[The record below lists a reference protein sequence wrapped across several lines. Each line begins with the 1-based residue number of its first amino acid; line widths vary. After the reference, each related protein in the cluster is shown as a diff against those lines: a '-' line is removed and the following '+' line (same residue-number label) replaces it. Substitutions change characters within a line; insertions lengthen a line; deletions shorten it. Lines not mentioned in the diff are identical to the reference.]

1 MWYRVKWNSTS
12 IKIAL
17 WWWTFLHARER
28 KHKRNASSSYILNIY
43 HHRAHRMVK
52 EIRLVVVNVV
62 VTVIRLDANKKREM
76 LNGKR
81 LYHCSPKL
89 YPTLKYAHSFHFIC
103 LPVLFAV
110 NSQYLWTNIQ
120 AIRLFSLSVSL
131 LCTKS
136 NMFHVNEDKMFDACP
151 YASSSPKA
159 RQIERWVDRLVH
171 LVFTSLIFSV
181 RVNQKCFF
189 NVVSY
194 SISWFFWFWKNFN

>member
-1 MWYRVKWNSTS
+1 MLHRATFWTFIITEHIEWWKRYVWWWSTS
-12 IKIAL
+12 LLLSFDLMRIKKERC
-17 WWWTFLHARER
+17 WTE
-28 KHKRNASSSYILNIY
+28 NAFII
-43 HHRAHRMVK
+43 
-52 EIRLVVVNVV
+52 VV
-62 VTVIRLDANKKREM
+62 R
-76 LNGKR
+76 
-81 LYHCSPKL
+81 S
-89 YPTLKYAHSFHFIC
+89 YPTLKYAHSFHFVC

-120 AIRLFSLSVSL
+120 AIFALSVSL

-194 SISWFFWFWKNFN
+194 SISWFFLILKKF